1 MDTKKNRLDFLRKI
15 RGLTYETLIDD
26 ETIVKPS
33 TLRASAHRENDK
45 LDYFLSIIAK
55 KHNVSEDW
63 LIRGIGSMED
73 VTKINNETSN
83 NIDIKNEG
91 RLTNREF
98 KKTVTIIPMKAQ
110 LGLVSSFY
118 AEELMQELETK
129 TIYLEKDYKG
139 KYYEIECD
147 GYSMDNKTD
156 EAIKKG
162 DFVLCREVPKI
173 HWENKLHINDWDFV
187 IFHNERGIIVKR
199 IIEHNT
205 EERKIICH
213 SLNPDKNEYPDFEVY
228 LKDCYAICNI
238 VSVNRNRKR

>member
-1 MDTKKNRLDFLRKI
+1 MDIKSSDIVSYRK
-15 RGLTYETLIDD
+15 R
-26 ETIVKPS
+26 
-33 TLRASAHRENDK
+33 
-45 LDYFLSIIAK
+45 
-55 KHNVSEDW
+55 
-63 LIRGIGSMED
+63 
-73 VTKINNETSN
+73 N
-83 NIDIKNEG
+83 NITQEELAELVGVSKNTIYNYENGGKIPKAKIPILNNIIFESNTNIVIPKNNQIKHEG
-91 RLTNREF
+91 RLTDREF

-187 IFHNERGIIVKR
+187 IFHNKRGIIVKR